1 MYISFVGLRANVIM
15 EKFQINNQNFVFHH
29 ADDVY
34 DFWEKGLLM
43 STKVVD
49 LMSEAVLLYTFSFLG
64 DRLLHE
70 TGEPKQL
77 NSIHLIKKY
86 LDDHYTAHNFSLETM
101 SRNLSYNP
109 KYISYPER
117 VHYDRAGIYQCE

>member
-1 MYISFVGLRANVIM
+1 M
-15 EKFQINNQNFVFHH
+15 
-29 ADDVY
+29 
-34 DFWEKGLLM
+34 
-43 STKVVD
+43 D

-109 KYISYPER
+109 KYISYIFKK
-117 VHYDRAGIYQCE
+117 HFGIGIIEYLNTIRIQNACTMIEQGFSKVRWG

>member
-1 MYISFVGLRANVIM
+1 MDQNICHYIPFHKDMHAIHT
-15 EKFQINNQNFVFHH
+15 IHFVFHH

-77 NSIHLIKKY
+77 NSIHLIKNIWMIIIR
-86 LDDHYTAHNFSLETM
+86 LTI
-101 SRNLSYNP
+101 SRWKS
-109 KYISYPER
+109 
-117 VHYDRAGIYQCE
+117 